1 MSRPALPRASFLGG
15 SVAPASAGT
24 VSVPLKNPAL
34 EMQAQSYG
42 SLAQRLNAFSQ
53 QAFGIAET
61 RAKKAG
67 QVYGITNAPTLEQ
80 VESAAKL
87 GQPVEVEGDISSTR
101 AFDQAAYAGSMA
113 VVESHYATAAQK
125 AMTDIFVRADAD
137 NTMTPAEVQM
147 QMQAAVTEYTMSLS
161 MLDASSAAKLTN
173 KLGVMAN
180 SKYVEFSRS
189 YANRM
194 QKKMV
199 DDAVIA
205 VDDHLDKVLPPIIKG
220 YDATNSE
227 VGLDT
232 SIRTER
238 GHIEGTLKLRGVG
251 ILKRNE
257 ILDRFDKLVIE
268 NKIDAIV
275 RMADNA
281 TGTDPKADVVE
292 MIKKLKKGNAD
303 ESKQEIYNSLDP
315 EQRRKAL
322 GDLFSAGTAM
332 KRQLGEDE
340 DAKEVAN
347 TNLYNNFQKKI
358 YDPDFIEFDELT
370 NKILK
375 SNLPPRGELGKQSLL
390 EEIQQRKKEFDSTP
404 TTSGPTT
411 TQVENFNKVLDR
423 INLPPNHR
431 DHVTAEDLRS
441 GKVKI
446 EGEKLDL
453 PITGLQGNNLAT
465 LINRAEKD
473 ESLQESL
480 LKSKKDHLYNILKAA
495 IGAENMAE
503 GGKSHAAD
511 TVYRRARQELENIF
525 QKEVAKGNIL
535 ELLERDMFKKD
546 TPEQLLTIAR
556 YRNRLPTIQ
565 QSLRDIT
572 NMVAG
577 KPQAVPRSLPLPQ
590 FLNFMKAFAESKNYT
605 AAASFLS
612 KPEVFNRPNIKRKGK
627 TVSAE
632 FTAEEAKD
640 FIENIFGITP

>member
-1 MSRPALPRASFLGG
+1 MARPALPRASFLGTALRG
-15 SVAPASAGT
+15 GVAPASAGT

-147 QMQAAVTEYTMSLS
+147 QMQAAVTEYTKSLS
-161 MLDASSAAKLTN
+161 MLDAASAAKLTN

-227 VGLDT
+227 LALDT
-232 SIRTER
+232 SIRSER
-238 GHIEGTLKLRGVG
+238 ANIAGMLELRGVG
-251 ILKRNE
+251 IVKRNE

-340 DAKEVAN
+340 DAKDAAKISVYGQFQNEIWGDNPDYEGIKKRILADKTLEPKGDYGKDSLLTRLNQIINEGKTAAKSTGPTPAQRAEWAEFLDKIKLPYNDPNRLTVEKLQKMEITILPLTGNQGINRQTLISIAKEDKTADEKALTKLKDVLLKQVRTEVGAKEFGPPN
-347 TNLYNNFQKKI
+347 PASDLLYTDALADLELMIRNEIKAGNM
-358 YDPDFIEFDELT
+358 DELLRDDLFVDGS
-370 NKILK
+370 KKHRAFLSYYKGQIQGLEK
-375 SNLPPRGELGKQSLL
+375 EFSLL
-390 EEIQQRKKEFDSTP
+390 SEQLTGRIPTSVKNVPFNEFQMNVNAIGTNFTKLAKYLSGKNVFDRK
-404 TTSGPTT
+404 
-411 TQVENFNKVLDR
+411 
-423 INLPPNHR
+423 
-431 DHVTAEDLRS
+431 VTAE
-441 GKVKI
+441 
-446 EGEKLDL
+446 
-453 PITGLQGNNLAT
+453 Q
-465 LINRAEKD
+465 
-473 ESLQESL
+473 
-480 LKSKKDHLYNILKAA
+480 
-495 IGAENMAE
+495 
-503 GGKSHAAD
+503 
-511 TVYRRARQELENIF
+511 
-525 QKEVAKGNIL
+525 
-535 ELLERDMFKKD
+535 
-546 TPEQLLTIAR
+546 
-556 YRNRLPTIQ
+556 
-565 QSLRDIT
+565 
-572 NMVAG
+572 
-577 KPQAVPRSLPLPQ
+577 
-590 FLNFMKAFAESKNYT
+590 
-605 AAASFLS
+605 
-612 KPEVFNRPNIKRKGK
+612 
-627 TVSAE
+627 
-632 FTAEEAKD
+632 AEEWYKSVRQ
-640 FIENIFGITP
+640 

>member
-1 MSRPALPRASFLGG
+1 
-15 SVAPASAGT
+15 
-24 VSVPLKNPAL
+24 
-34 EMQAQSYG
+34 
-42 SLAQRLNAFSQ
+42 
-53 QAFGIAET
+53 
-61 RAKKAG
+61 
-67 QVYGITNAPTLEQ
+67 
-80 VESAAKL
+80 
-87 GQPVEVEGDISSTR
+87 
-101 AFDQAAYAGSMA
+101 
-113 VVESHYATAAQK
+113 
-125 AMTDIFVRADAD
+125 
-137 NTMTPAEVQM
+137 
-147 QMQAAVTEYTMSLS
+147 
-161 MLDASSAAKLTN
+161 
-173 KLGVMAN
+173 
-180 SKYVEFSRS
+180 
-189 YANRM
+189 
-194 QKKMV
+194 
-199 DDAVIA
+199 
-205 VDDHLDKVLPPIIKG
+205 
-220 YDATNSE
+220 
-227 VGLDT
+227 
-232 SIRTER
+232 
-238 GHIEGTLKLRGVG
+238 
-251 ILKRNE
+251 
-257 ILDRFDKLVIE
+257 
-268 NKIDAIV
+268 
-275 RMADNA
+275 
-281 TGTDPKADVVE
+281 
-292 MIKKLKKGNAD
+292 
-303 ESKQEIYNSLDP
+303 
-315 EQRRKAL
+315 
-322 GDLFSAGTAM
+322 
-332 KRQLGEDE
+332 
-340 DAKEVAN
+340 
-347 TNLYNNFQKKI
+347 
-358 YDPDFIEFDELT
+358 DPDFIEFDKLT

-565 QSLRDIT
+565 QSLRDMT

-577 KPQAVPRSLPLPQ
+577 KPQAVPR
-590 FLNFMKAFAESKNYT
+590 
-605 AAASFLS
+605 
-612 KPEVFNRPNIKRKGK
+612 
-627 TVSAE
+627 
-632 FTAEEAKD
+632 
-640 FIENIFGITP
+640 